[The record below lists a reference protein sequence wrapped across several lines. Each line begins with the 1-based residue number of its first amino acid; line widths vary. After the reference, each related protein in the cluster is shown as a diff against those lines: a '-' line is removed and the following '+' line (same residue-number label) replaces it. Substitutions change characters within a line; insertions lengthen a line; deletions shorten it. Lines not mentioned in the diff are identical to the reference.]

1 MNGEVKDSD
10 VFILG
15 SIVLMVVWL
24 FLYQAFHVPA
34 FVSATLLTIAFSLFC
49 FDWWMHSRTQGT
61 PGRFDTTK

>member
-1 MNGEVKDSD
+1 
-10 VFILG
+10 
-15 SIVLMVVWL
+15 VLMVVWL

-49 FDWWMHSRTQGT
+49 FDWWMHSRSQGT